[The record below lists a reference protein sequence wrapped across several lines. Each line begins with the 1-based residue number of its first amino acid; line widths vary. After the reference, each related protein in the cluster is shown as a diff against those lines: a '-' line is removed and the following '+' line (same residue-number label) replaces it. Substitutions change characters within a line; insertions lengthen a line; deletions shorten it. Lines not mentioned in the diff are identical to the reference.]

1 MKYTLF
7 VPWTQEDAGLQ
18 GKTGKR
24 KGPNALELLLLE
36 EQEGRHE
43 EEHNKTAGQHPMTN
57 LQTMFLVR
65 RFARRR
71 KNNTKSKK
79 DKPRKSKKD
88 NTKSKN
94 KQRRTTTHGRA
105 VPGARCTAAI
115 DFGTTNSGAAYKLA
129 QASDND
135 VTALQFPGE
144 SNIKVP
150 TSVVVERQAP
160 HNAVGF
166 GPSATSRYE
175 EGLHAIFHRFKMQ
188 LYKNSRAKTLKADVG
203 DLELP
208 TDLVI
213 ARCLGLLKDMVLQ
226 QIKDRN
232 ALTLSAYEVQWVL
245 TVPAIWVESS
255 KALMRR
261 AAFKAGLIDTETS
274 DRLLLALEPECAAL
288 DCHETLAADLLKKK
302 TRFVV
307 VDCGGGTV
315 DTAAFEVMQPKPNV
329 RLEAALPPRGGN
341 WGSTRIDEKFLE
353 FLREL
358 LDNPPC
364 LRANTFA
371 VFDMLTSV
379 WEDRKV
385 NFDVSRLSDPDARLR
400 INLNPVLQE
409 MDRPPKLVDA
419 VARYNRKHPG
429 ANLKCF
435 GAASLKLTAAHMKT
449 FYDEVLND
457 IKTHVRELLR
467 DMGRTDYVVLVGGF
481 GGSSFVR
488 DAVREVASESGVQ
501 VLIPPRPWASIVMGA
516 VRFGLSRAGSC
527 DRHGA
532 EPALVIVRRSPLTYG
547 FGTTKNVTS
556 FKADHPGVS
565 YDGRTEFNRDAGQDQ
580 VLDVFSTFVK
590 VNDQVPVDREVKHTV
605 YPLRHSQTSVR
616 VDLVSCPRSNV
627 VFTDEHD
634 VEQHGSCVVAVTE
647 RGNRSEKP
655 IDVSMKFGETE
666 LMMFVHSR
674 TTGAKERV
682 LLDFDATA

>member
-1 MKYTLF
+1 
-7 VPWTQEDAGLQ
+7 
-18 GKTGKR
+18 
-24 KGPNALELLLLE
+24 
-36 EQEGRHE
+36 
-43 EEHNKTAGQHPMTN
+43 
-57 LQTMFLVR
+57 MFLVR

-232 ALTLSAYEVQWVL
+232 ALNVSAYEVQWVL
-245 TVPAIWVESS
+245 TVPAIWEESS

-288 DCHETLAADLLKKK
+288 DCHETLAADLLKRG
-302 TRFVV
+302 TRYVV

-315 DTAAFEVMQPKPNV
+315 DTAAFEAMQPKPNV

-488 DAVREVASESGVQ
+488 DAVREAASESGVQ

-516 VRFGLSRAGSC
+516 VRFGQCGGVTIA
-527 DRHGA
+527 A
-532 EPALVIVRRSPLTYG
+532 RRSALTYG
-547 FGTTKNVTS
+547 IGSSVAES
-556 FKADHPGVS
+556 VFKRDHPDV
-565 YDGRTEFNRDAGQDQ
+565 DAGRRVRHNAQKKMN
-580 VLDVFSTFVK
+580 VVSNVFTPFVRA
-590 VNDQVPVDREVKHTV
+590 NDKVPVDHEVRQCFHPMYLEQRRATV
-605 YPLRHSQTSVR
+605 PILSSHRR
-616 VDLVSCPRSNV
+616 DV
-627 VFTDEHD
+627 VFSDDKSHVREECRVPFP
-634 VEQHGSCVVAVTE
+634 VEALGWRNTPLEV
-647 RGNRSEKP
+647 R
-655 IDVSMKFGETE
+655 MKFGQTE
-666 LMMFVHSR
+666 VMVFLKSSM
-674 TTGAKERV
+674 TGEEKRV
-682 LLDFDATA
+682 PVTFTSSAGQLGK

>member
-1 MKYTLF
+1 M
-7 VPWTQEDAGLQ
+7 D
-18 GKTGKR
+18 
-24 KGPNALELLLLE
+24 
-36 EQEGRHE
+36 
-43 EEHNKTAGQHPMTN
+43 
-57 LQTMFLVR
+57 
-65 RFARRR
+65 ARRSSSTR
-71 KNNTKSKK
+71 K
-79 DKPRKSKKD
+79 P
-88 NTKSKN
+88 
-94 KQRRTTTHGRA
+94 A
-105 VPGARCTAAI
+105 VKCTAALE
-115 DFGTTNSGAAYKLA
+115 FGTTNSAAAYALA
-129 QASDND
+129 GSQDI
-135 VTALQFPGE
+135 TALQFPGAT
-144 SNIKVP
+144 NIKVP

-166 GPSATSRYE
+166 GPSATECYE
-175 EGLHAIFHRFKMQ
+175 EDQHAIFHRFKMQ

-232 ALTLSAYEVQWVL
+232 ALNVSAYEVQWVL
-245 TVPAIWVESS
+245 TVPAIWEESS

-288 DCHETLAADLLKKK
+288 DCHETLAADLLKRG
-302 TRFVV
+302 TRYVV

-315 DTAAFEVMQPKPNV
+315 DTAAFEAMQPKPNV

-488 DAVREVASESGVQ
+488 DAVREAASESGVQ

-527 DRHGA
+527 DHPGA
-532 EPALVIVRRSPLTYG
+532 AAAIVMVRRSPFTYG
-547 FGTTKNVTS
+547 IESSMNVAS
-556 FKADHPGVS
+556 FKAHHPGVS
-565 YDGRTEFNRDAGQDQ
+565 HDGRTEWNPDSKEY
-580 VLDVFSTFVK
+580 DVKKLFLTFVK
-590 VNDQVPVDREVKHTV
+590 ANDKVPIDHEVKHTV
-605 YPLRHSQTSVR
+605 CPARDLQSSVR
-616 VDLVSCPRSNV
+616 VNLVLCPRSNV
-627 VFTDEHD
+627 VFSDDKD
-634 VEQHGSCVVAVTE
+634 VEQHGSGSVAVKS
-647 RGNRSEKP
+647 GGKWSDKH

-682 LLDFDATA
+682 LLNFDHTA